1 MIPAN
6 CAGCRLWQEIDRREP
21 VNFGANLEHISNLSE
36 VRILQIFEFPLTL
49 DNNTEYVMY
58 LEVYFLFDLQT

>member
-1 MIPAN
+1 MY
-6 CAGCRLWQEIDRREP
+6 WQEIDRWEP
-21 VNFGANLEHISNLSE
+21 VNFGANLEHISNLTE